1 MASMSFARGSGP
13 PPRTL
18 NEDEAEC
25 AADPTKN
32 MSRGDSGIKVAPVSG
47 VVEKTAM
54 PELQSSAK
62 YSMYQ
67 HEDK

>member
-1 MASMSFARGSGP
+1 MSFARGSGP

-54 PELQSSAK
+54 PEL
-62 YSMYQ
+62 
-67 HEDK
+67 